1 MQDVSLQKQ
10 REEVGGGVGGQQ
22 HAATG
27 AWFKLDPP
35 KPFEG
40 KMVDGSLLESW
51 LYQMDLYFAIE
62 SSILPELRVAHAA
75 LLLMGNASTSTWFCA

>member
-1 MQDVSLQKQ
+1 M
-10 REEVGGGVGGQQ
+10 EVGGGIVEKQ

-27 AWFKLDPP
+27 ARFKLDPL

-51 LYQMDLYFAIE
+51 LY
-62 SSILPELRVAHAA
+62 
-75 LLLMGNASTSTWFCA
+75 